1 MILEKFINDHI
12 KKLSPYNPVDPN
24 KKFSEMF
31 NLDPGKI
38 IRLNANENPFGP
50 LEEVYD
56 FMDEIPVNIYPDPNQ
71 DELRDKLSLYTGAS
85 KKNIIAGSGADE
97 LIEIIFKLFCKKG
110 DTLVDIEPTFGMYSF
125 LAESI
130 GMNVVKLQ
138 SNEDWDFDL
147 ERIKQI
153 IDENNVTVLFL
164 ASPNNP
170 TGNLV
175 EYHKLISLLAM
186 DLIVVVDETYYEFS
200 NTSSVDL
207 LKEYRNLII
216 LRSFSKW
223 AGLAGLR
230 GGYMVANEEIIN
242 TVFKVKQPY
251 NVNVVA
257 ERAAILTLTNPEPL
271 LENIKIIIDE
281 RNKFDQFLNNLPDAT
296 PFPSNGNFILCKFA
310 KKSNDFI
317 FNKLAREGIFV
328 RSFSE
333 EILKDCLRFTIG
345 TPTQMSKVQK
355 ELEKIFKEG

>member
-1 MILEKFINDHI
+1 MEEFINDHI

-24 KKFSEMF
+24 RKFSKLF

-56 FMDEIPVNIYPDPNQ
+56 YMDEIPVNIYPDPNQ
-71 DELRDKLSLYTGAS
+71 DELRDKLAIYTGVS
-85 KKNIIAGSGADE
+85 KKNIVAGSGADE

-130 GMNVVKLQ
+130 GMNVLKLQ
-138 SNEDWDFDL
+138 SDEEWGFDL
-147 ERIKQI
+147 GRIKKI
-153 IDENNVTVLFL
+153 ISENNVKVLFL

-175 EYHKLISLLAM
+175 DRKKLISLLKM
-186 DLIVVVDETYYEFS
+186 GLIVVVDETYYEFS
-200 NTSSVDL
+200 NTSSIGL
-207 LKEYRNLII
+207 LKEFRNLII

-223 AGLAGLR
+223 AGIAGLR
-230 GGYMVANEEIIN
+230 VGYMVADEEIIN

-257 ERAAILTLTNPEPL
+257 ERAAILTLINPGPL
-271 LENIKIIIDE
+271 LENIKIILDE
-281 RNKFDQFLNNLPDAT
+281 REKFVKFLNNFDNTT
-296 PFPSNGNFILCKFA
+296 PFASSGNFILCKFT
-310 KKSNDFI
+310 KKSSDFI
-317 FNKLAREGIFV
+317 FNNLAREGIFV

-333 EILKDCLRFTIG
+333 EILKNCLRFTIG
-345 TPTQMSKVQK
+345 TPVQMSKVHK
-355 ELEKIFKEG
+355 ELEKIFKEGL